1 MSDLYGRFLFEE
13 NELDVSELEALKR
26 QLENGL
32 YPEYAER
39 NIRKIDVILNRR
51 KKLKEFENEREERW
65 YKLALE
71 DKRIKE
77 IWESHGAMFINKGVM
92 TKWYLNDECFYTW
105 FSRAKAEE
113 QYPKLLAAHEKFK
126 ELLIMMHHKDGAE
139 EQTIVDKAKEILGR

>member
-1 MSDLYGRFLFEE
+1 MDTPEG
-13 NELDVSELEALKR
+13 LDTSELKVLKEEF
-26 QLENGL
+26 ENGL
-32 YPEYAER
+32 YPEYEER
-39 NIRKIDVILNRR
+39 NIRKIDVILNGR

-105 FSRAKAEE
+105 FSRSKVDEE
-113 QYPKLLAAHEKFK
+113 HPKLLAAHEKFK
-126 ELLIMMHHKDGAE
+126 ELISDE
-139 EQTIVDKAKEILGR
+139 T